1 MRYLKPILL
10 IFASIIVN
18 CHYSSCNSLWAQE
31 MPLSEC
37 ATVSVLTCG
46 PGNDFYTTFG
56 HSALR
61 ITDTAQGIDWVYN
74 YGTFDFNTPHFYWQF
89 TRGRL
94 NYRLSRED
102 FDDFM
107 FTYQYEQRAV
117 WEQRL
122 NLTPQEINNLYVA
135 LEWNYRPENRYYL
148 YDILRDNCATRVRD
162 MVEASLSHRQLRTSC
177 SRDGEYSY
185 RQLLR
190 SCMRDTLEWWQLGIS
205 IILGHHADHLCS
217 AEESMFLPKQMQM
230 HYQHAQ
236 IVDVRQR
243 RVEPL
248 TGGCRQLLPD
258 TREPLRPSLPPS
270 APFGALFLLVL
281 LLTLFDKPLRPSP
294 LLRIIDRT
302 LFFAAGLAGLF
313 LLFMWVGTDHW
324 CTTWNLNI
332 LWASPLLILVA
343 IFMQHSPRW
352 ALWLQEA
359 LFLVSTVYV
368 ILGFGG
374 ISFALIPIIL
384 TLALRVACLIPR
396 TPRPR
401 RRQR

>member
-31 MPLSEC
+31 MPLSDG
-37 ATVSVLTCG
+37 ATASVLTCG

-94 NYRLSRED
+94 SYRLSRED

-162 MVEASLSHRQLRTSC
+162 MVKASPSHRDWDVSLPDKGDS
-177 SRDGEYSY
+177 SY
-185 RQLLR
+185 RLFLGK
-190 SCMRDTLEWWQLGIS
+190 CMDNTLEWWSLGID
-205 IILGHHADHLCS
+205 IILGLHADHHCTD
-217 AEESMFLPKQMQM
+217 EEDMFLPMEM
-230 HYQHAQ
+230 MSRFNYACL
-236 IVDVRQR
+236 VDRQSTTSKLADDT
-243 RVEPL
+243 V
-248 TGGCRQLLPD
+248 QLLPD
-258 TREPLRPSLPPS
+258 TREPLHRSFPPLVVFSLI
-270 APFGALFLLVL
+270 FLVVALLSWKNLWPRWADRVLLV
-281 LLTLFDKPLRPSP
+281 
-294 LLRIIDRT
+294 I
-302 LFFAAGLAGLF
+302 AGVAGLF
-313 LLFMWVGTDHW
+313 LLFMWFGTDHW
-324 CTTWNLNI
+324 CTKWNLNI
-332 LWASPLLILVA
+332 LWTSPLLILIA
-343 IFMQHSPRW
+343 IRLDRSPRW
-352 ALWLQEA
+352 SLWFQEA
-359 LFLVSTVYV
+359 CFLAAAVYV
-368 ILGFGG
+368 VVCGLSTAI
-374 ISFALIPIIL
+374 IPIIL
-384 TLALRVACLIPR
+384 MLALRVACLIPR
-396 TPRPR
+396 KQQRQQ
-401 RRQR
+401 RQR